1 MNKIFTLRRI
11 FKSLK
16 KTQNIK
22 GLIYVSFFVL
32 IGILFE
38 LIGVGLVPAI
48 VVTILNP
55 LVIENILQEYLD
67 ISFLNREDIINYLII
82 LFGLT
87 YLSKTL
93 ISIYIEK
100 LKWSYVVKIKKKY
113 AQLIYEYYINSN
125 YNFYVESNSS
135 VLIRNVNTEVV
146 QFCFN
151 FIIPFIVLVSESTTL
166 LFILAL
172 LFFFIFKYFSILY
185 LNYSIKP
192 V

>member
-1 MNKIFTLRRI
+1 M
-11 FKSLK
+11 
-16 KTQNIK
+16 
-22 GLIYVSFFVL
+22 
-32 IGILFE
+32 
-38 LIGVGLVPAI
+38 PAI

-55 LVIENILQEYLD
+55 LVIENILKDYLG
-67 ISFLNREDIINYLII
+67 IIFLNREDIINYLII

-113 AQLIYEYYINSN
+113 AELIYEYYINSN

-146 QFCFN
+146 QF
-151 FIIPFIVLVSESTTL
+151 
-166 LFILAL
+166 A
-172 LFFFIFKYFSILY
+172 
-185 LNYSIKP
+185 
-192 V
+192 

>member
-1 MNKIFTLRRI
+1 MNIIYTLKRI

-16 KTQNIK
+16 KTQNIN

-55 LVIENILQEYLD
+55 LIIENILQNYLG
-67 ISFLNREDIINYLII
+67 ISFLNREDIINYLIT
-82 LFGLT
+82 LFGCT

-113 AQLIYEYYINSN
+113 AQLIYEYYIN
-125 YNFYVESNSS
+125 
-135 VLIRNVNTEVV
+135 
-146 QFCFN
+146 
-151 FIIPFIVLVSESTTL
+151 
-166 LFILAL
+166 
-172 LFFFIFKYFSILY
+172 
-185 LNYSIKP
+185 
-192 V
+192 

>member
-55 LVIENILQEYLD
+55 LVIENILQEYLG

-82 LFGLT
+82 LFGFT

-100 LKWSYVVKIKKKY
+100 LKWSYVVKIKKK
-113 AQLIYEYYINSN
+113 I
-125 YNFYVESNSS
+125 
-135 VLIRNVNTEVV
+135 
-146 QFCFN
+146 C
-151 FIIPFIVLVSESTTL
+151 TT
-166 LFILAL
+166 
-172 LFFFIFKYFSILY
+172 Y
-185 LNYSIKP
+185 L
-192 V
+192 